1 MKSLQSLLP
10 WLTSNLC
17 YQISLYAC
25 YQFDKIFE
33 TLASFQDQVQATRAY
48 CNQSSAVAAELGKL
62 YARLDR
68 FEHDLETWEMHEVSV
83 LEIYPDIAS
92 TLNYLRWVGHG
103 FGKEGFEKGIR
114 ERTTGSRQYSI
125 CITPVNASEQV
136 PQDESIG
143 EEQSFRDVAQS
154 ISSRQRTKTLRLDDY
169 NIQVTLPKIRER
181 KLKSDDDRN
190 SDITDGFLVMEC
202 LRQQIECWQK
212 TKTEIMT
219 IDVTMDSD
227 QCSVRPPLE
236 EIDEEK
242 PLDLFGTP
250 SLQAGTTNIPDGVTP
265 LRSVH
270 DDDLYHGVLRTEIC
284 NVKRRPR
291 PASHPPPASPPQY
304 VSMQDVESH
313 HPPPTY
319 PSISSRSIYPT
330 IKRKASTS
338 SSILSNN
345 KPKSPVFETKHH
357 ILDEMLASLTGATR
371 ERALTAIEGPR
382 LNPDDGRR
390 GPKVPLIATMT
401 EPAYDPLWQAGYVT
415 HRPLSFPPS
424 RRFRKS
430 VGKAVRVIRG
440 GLKEGEGMY
449 EEIG

>member
-62 YARLDR
+62 SARLDR
-68 FEHDLETWEMHEVSV
+68 FERDLGAWEMPEVSI

-92 TLNYLRWVGHG
+92 TLKYLRWVGHG
-103 FGKEGFEKGIR
+103 FGKEGFEKGVS
-114 ERTTGSRQYSI
+114 ERATESRQYSI
-125 CITPVNASEQV
+125 CMTPANDLEQGL
-136 PQDESIG
+136 QDEPIS

-154 ISSRQRTKTLRLDDY
+154 ISSRQTTKTLCLDDY

-181 KLKSDDDRN
+181 KFKSDDDRN
-190 SDITDGFLVMEC
+190 SDITDGMLVMEC
-202 LRQQIECWQK
+202 LRQQLECWQK
-212 TKTEIMT
+212 TQTEITT
-219 IDVTMDSD
+219 IDVTLDSD
-227 QCSVRPPLE
+227 QCSVRPLLE
-236 EIDEEK
+236 EIDEDK

-250 SLQAGTTNIPDGVTP
+250 SLQAGTTNVLDGVTP
-265 LRSVH
+265 VRSVH

-291 PASHPPPASPPQY
+291 PASQPPPASPPQY
-304 VSMQDVESH
+304 VSMQDVECH
-313 HPPPTY
+313 NPQPPS
-319 PSISSRSIYPT
+319 PSIPRPSIYST

-338 SSILSNN
+338 SSTLSP
-345 KPKSPVFETKHH
+345 KPKPPIFESKHH
-357 ILDEMLASLTGATR
+357 ILDEMLASLTDATR
-371 ERALTAIEGPR
+371 ERALNAIEGPR
-382 LNPDDGRR
+382 LNPDDNR
-390 GPKVPLIATMT
+390 GQKAPLITMV
-401 EPAYDPLWQAGYVT
+401 EPAYDPLFQAGYVT
-415 HRPLSFPPS
+415 NRPLSFPPS

-440 GLKEGEGMY
+440 GLREGEGMY